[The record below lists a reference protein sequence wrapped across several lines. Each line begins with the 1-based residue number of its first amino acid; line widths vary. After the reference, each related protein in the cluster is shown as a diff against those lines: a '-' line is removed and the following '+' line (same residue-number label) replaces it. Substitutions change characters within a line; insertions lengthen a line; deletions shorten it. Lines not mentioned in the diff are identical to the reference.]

1 MTTQRCAFCG
11 VELAP
16 ADAHLMSFRGKGL
29 FVACEKHADTVTEGV
44 KSSAL
49 FLRGAMISGAKHYAD
64 KRAPGVWDIA
74 VRALSA
80 YRDLKDP
87 AAE

>member
-1 MTTQRCAFCG
+1 
-11 VELAP
+11 
-16 ADAHLMSFRGKGL
+16 MSFRGKRL
-29 FVACEKHADTVTEGV
+29 FVACEKHADKVTEGV

-49 FLRGAMISGAKHYAD
+49 FLRGAMISGARHYAD
-64 KRAPGVWDIA
+64 KKAPGVWDAA